1 MPKYMLSEITVYE
14 FLSNTLVQP
23 DNVWSALVIE
33 ENETAQTLEELQ
45 DGIEIFAECTVASFD
60 VQDTTAKI
68 DGSTDYLLLWNFD
81 QWTTPMW
88 QQFDCQRSYLDR
100 GKRGGSIIISELAL
114 GKMLSD
120 SPNFASW
127 IGSKIFRLILGSEI
141 LTDEECEKRLAT
153 LREWKGLTDEE
164 VIALAEAR
172 KMPRDPE
179 YGEWLILLN
188 RGDLI
193 GC

>member
-1 MPKYMLSEITVYE
+1 MLSEITVYE
-14 FLSNTLVQP
+14 FLSNILVQP
-23 DNVWSALVIE
+23 DNVWSALVIGE
-33 ENETAQTLEELQ
+33 DETAQTLEELQ

-60 VQDTTAKI
+60 VQDAEAKI
-68 DGSTDYLLLWNFD
+68 DSSIDYLLLWNFD
-81 QWTTPMW
+81 QWTTSVW
-88 QQFDCQRSYLDR
+88 QQFDYRRSYLDR
-100 GKRGGSIIISELAL
+100 GKRGGSIIISESAM
-114 GKMLSD
+114 GEMLSNA
-120 SPNFASW
+120 PNFASW
-127 IGSKIFRLILGSEI
+127 IGSKIFRLILGSEL

-164 VIALAEAR
+164 VIAQAEA
-172 KMPRDPE
+172 KKLPRDPE

>member
-1 MPKYMLSEITVYE
+1 MLSEITVYE
-14 FLSNTLVQP
+14 LLSNILVQP
-23 DNVWSALVIE
+23 DNVWSALLIE
-33 ENETAQTLEELQ
+33 ENETAQVLQELQ

-60 VQDTTAKI
+60 VQDVEAKI
-68 DGSTDYLLLWNFD
+68 DVNTGYLLLWNFD
-81 QWTTPMW
+81 QWTDLMW
-88 QQFDCQRSYLDR
+88 QQFDYKRSYLDR
-100 GKRGGSIIISELAL
+100 GKRGGAIILSESAL
-114 GKMLSD
+114 GKMLSHA
-120 SPNFASW
+120 PNLSSW
-127 IGSKIFRLILGSEI
+127 VGSKIFRLILGSEL

-164 VIALAEAR
+164 VIALAEAK

>member
-1 MPKYMLSEITVYE
+1 MLSEITVYE
-14 FLSNTLVQP
+14 LLSNIVVQP

-33 ENETAQTLEELQ
+33 EQEAAQVLKELQ
-45 DGIEIFAECTVASFD
+45 DGVEIFAECTVASFD
-60 VQDTTAKI
+60 MQDTEAKI
-68 DGSTDYLLLWNFD
+68 NVDTDYLLLWNFEK
-81 QWTTPMW
+81 WTDLMW
-88 QQFDCQRSYLDR
+88 QQFDCKRSYLDR
-100 GKRGGSIIISELAL
+100 DKRGGAIILSEPALAE
-114 GKMLSD
+114 MLSHA
-120 SPNFASW
+120 PNFSSW
-127 IGSKIFRLILGSEI
+127 VGSKIFRLILGSEL

-164 VIALAEAR
+164 VIAQAEA
-172 KMPRDPE
+172 KKLPRDPE